1 LNLSSKSK
9 DLEGIK
15 ELKSELKDLR
25 ARLAQSEE
33 NLSQLRDLAAREDAQ
48 RDINEAKTNKSMND
62 LATEV
67 FARIQAEEKLKASE
81 QHLLDAIESLQEGF
95 ALFDKDDKLVLY
107 NEEYV
112 RLHAFMGDF
121 LKLGNSFEEMV
132 RYNVKRGKILTAI
145 DREEDFVKERV
156 QLHRNPS
163 GPIIRAWE
171 HGTWYIINESKTP
184 DGGIIQTFSDITDLK
199 RAEEQIS
206 HMANHDAL
214 TGLPSLRLGKDRLTS
229 AVAHAH
235 RHDSKVALMF
245 VDLDGFKEVNDTIGH
260 DAGDE
265 VLVGVAKRLTD
276 CVRETDTVARI
287 GGDEFTVVITEV
299 SDKDAIANVAKK
311 IIDSVSEP
319 FILSDGAAQTTIG
332 ASVGIAIYPD
342 HGKNAEALV
351 RLADKAMY
359 TVKRRGK
366 NNYVFVDEIDP
377 ED

>member
-1 LNLSSKSK
+1 
-9 DLEGIK
+9 
-15 ELKSELKDLR
+15 
-25 ARLAQSEE
+25 
-33 NLSQLRDLAAREDAQ
+33 
-48 RDINEAKTNKSMND
+48 
-62 LATEV
+62 
-67 FARIQAEEKLKASE
+67 
-81 QHLLDAIESLQEGF
+81 
-95 ALFDKDDKLVLY
+95 
-107 NEEYV
+107 
-112 RLHAFMGDF
+112 
-121 LKLGNSFEEMV
+121 
-132 RYNVKRGKILTAI
+132 
-145 DREEDFVKERV
+145 
-156 QLHRNPS
+156 
-163 GPIIRAWE
+163 
-171 HGTWYIINESKTP
+171 
-184 DGGIIQTFSDITDLK
+184 
-199 RAEEQIS
+199 
-206 HMANHDAL
+206 
-214 TGLPSLRLGKDRLTS
+214 
-229 AVAHAH
+229 
-235 RHDSKVALMF
+235 MF